1 MANKTHANTNIRMS
15 QSTRELFDQIF
26 EESGSNSKGEFIA
39 LLLDR
44 YDNPPTGK
52 TIEKIVEVEKPV
64 EVEKVV
70 EVEKLVEVE
79 KQLQA
84 NQLIL
89 SLSDAELFA
98 LRETILSFNDFAERQ
113 NKVIDSFAPENK
125 TWMDSRDM
133 YNPEIYQMWR
143 RFEPICEDMTDQER
157 EAVIKLNIPSC
168 LFNSFLYL
176 FFMPDQRWYINK
188 SLVTPQIIREY
199 IITNQEKSDPAIEE
213 NDLRA

>member
-1 MANKTHANTNIRMS
+1 MVNTTQANTNIRMS
-15 QSTRELFDQIF
+15 QSTKELFDQIF

-44 YDNPPTGK
+44 YDNPPAGK
-52 TIEKIVEVEKPV
+52 TIEKNVEVEKPV

-98 LRETILSFNDFAERQ
+98 LRETLLSFNDFAERQ
-113 NKVIDSFAPENK
+113 NKVIDSFGRK
-125 TWMDSRDM
+125 SWIGSTRHYS
-133 YNPEIYQMWR
+133 PEIDQLWR
-143 RFEPICEDMTDQER
+143 HFEPIGEDMTDQER
-157 EAVIKLNIPSC
+157 EAVIKSNIPSC
-168 LFNSFLYL
+168 LFNAFLL
-176 FFMPDQRWYINK
+176 LMFIPERSEHINE
-188 SLVTPQIIREY
+188 SLVTPKIIREF
-199 IITNQEKSDPAIEE
+199 IITSQEKSDPDTEE
-213 NDLRA
+213 NELRA